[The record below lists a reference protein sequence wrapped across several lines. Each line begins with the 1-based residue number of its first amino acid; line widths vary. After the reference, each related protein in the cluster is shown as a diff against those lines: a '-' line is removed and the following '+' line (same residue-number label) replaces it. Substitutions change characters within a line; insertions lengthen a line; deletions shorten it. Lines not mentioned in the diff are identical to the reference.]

1 MPAPIDTE
9 ARAKLGEFVERL
21 EALAQDRR
29 VTAAAQREVFKEAEG
44 YGFDKKALRT
54 AVKLLNVGPEER
66 AALTDVASFYAE
78 IVSTSQDASR

>member
-1 MPAPIDTE
+1 MPQPIDTE
-9 ARAKLGEFVERL
+9 ARAKLADFVERL

-29 VTAAAQREVFKEAEG
+29 VTAAAQREVFKEAES

-66 AALTDVASFYAE
+66 AALTDVASFYVDV
-78 IVSTSQDASR
+78 VSQNETA